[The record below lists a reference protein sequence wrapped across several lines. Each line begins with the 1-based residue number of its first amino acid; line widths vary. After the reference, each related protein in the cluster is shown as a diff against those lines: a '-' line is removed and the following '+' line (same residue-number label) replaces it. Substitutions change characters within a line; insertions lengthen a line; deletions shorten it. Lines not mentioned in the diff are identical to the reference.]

1 MVVNPGVRFIP
12 ENFWNKYH
20 IPNKKL
26 ISAIIKP
33 VTAIKD
39 KGRELKPISP
49 FKPRSWR
56 GALISSKSKVTFIIL
71 DEKKRSV
78 IVSADFKEIK
88 DIKKVEI
95 REDRSIK
102 LSLLF
107 DPDHNFEKK
116 VLKEQFS
123 FWKK

>member
-1 MVVNPGVRFIP
+1 M
-12 ENFWNKYH
+12 K
-20 IPNKKL
+20 
-26 ISAIIKP
+26 
-33 VTAIKD
+33 
-39 KGRELKPISP
+39 
-49 FKPRSWR
+49 
-56 GALISSKSKVTFIIL
+56 
-71 DEKKRSV
+71 KKRSV
-78 IVSADFKEIK
+78 NVSADFKEIK

-123 FWKK
+123 F